1 MFGGNKMNGLK
12 YVRTRC
18 NLSVNDLAE
27 YLGVTRQAVCS
38 WENGKKELPVL
49 RQEQLSVF
57 FGIDKKYFGEI
68 TETDKKYLIEKA
80 MFCHNEKGKESF
92 RYKPQEGVTD
102 IRGELVYFLE
112 DNDISLN
119 EEFDRAKKKQQQTI
133 MRIENIIRG
142 NYDSMQNQMMS
153 MGRGCRIYDM
163 INDSMEAMEKEK
175 GFLKIPFYYELI
187 NVLEAMCLAYG
198 LIEEDDLSDNN
209 STEPHR
215 GKDEKWI
222 EQLSQQIKEHWDEE
236 RLFQETYHEKITK
249 KTRKRN
255 DVEDKKEESLE
266 KQILKIEEHNRR
278 FREEHPESDSSY
290 GCMVYCEQ

>member
-1 MFGGNKMNGLK
+1 MNGLK

-102 IRGELVYFLE
+102 VRGELVYFLE

-133 MRIENIIRG
+133 LRIENIIRG

-236 RLFQETYHEKITK
+236 RLFQENNHEKMMK
-249 KTRKRN
+249 KTTRKEN
-255 DVEDKKEESLE
+255 NVEDKKEQSLK
-266 KQILKIEEHNRR
+266 KQISRIEEHNRR
-278 FREEHPESDSSY
+278 FREEHPEFDSSS
-290 GCMVYCEQ
+290 GWTAYCEQ